1 MFATVRSALAAFV
14 SLASLASVF
23 GTAAAATPGPG
34 PGPEAAEDAV
44 PDVTGLLM
52 PVSAGVPLTAGTPV
66 TQDEL
71 DDEAPTVLDQKTA
84 IFVRPTP
91 NLRNLAL
98 V

>member
-23 GTAAAATPGPG
+23 GTAAAATPG